1 MRSRRKSTAG
11 ICSTRPDDFAL
22 RRETPCG
29 SKQSHVGKAIA
40 AAAGEAYVMIDAN
53 GAFRGRAPFARLTG
67 APAVGRT
74 ALPAGNRRDMTDQ
87 KKTVSADAGNPLQ
100 TILNLWP
107 YMWPSDRADLKM
119 RVVWATVILLIA
131 KVVLLLVPY
140 FFKWA
145 TDALN
150 GRADMTGV
158 LPAVMTGALMLVV
171 AYNLARLLQ
180 AGLNQLRDA
189 LFASVGQHAV
199 RQLAYRTFVHMHQLS
214 LRFHLE
220 RRTGGLSR
228 IIERGTKGIETIVR
242 FTILNT
248 VPTLIEF
255 LLTAAIFW
263 WGYGFSYLLVTA
275 ITVAVYIWFTIKA
288 SDWRISI
295 RRSMNDS
302 DTDANTKAI
311 DSLLNFETVKY
322 FGNEQMEATRF
333 DQSMARYE
341 KAATQVWTSLGWLNF
356 GQALIFGLGT
366 AVMMIMS
373 ALAVQRGEQT
383 IGDFV
388 FINAMLMQLS
398 IPLNFIGF
406 VYREIRQ
413 GLTDIEQMFDLLE
426 VQAEVVDCPG
436 ARELAIDKG
445 AIVFK
450 DVHFAYDP
458 ARPILKGISFEVPA
472 GKTVAVVGPS
482 GAGKSTLSRLL
493 YRFYDVQ
500 QGSIT
505 IDGQDVR
512 SLTQKSLRA
521 AIGMVPQDTVLF
533 NDTIAYNIRYGR
545 ISASQAEVEAAA
557 EIAQI
562 GTFIE
567 TLPEGYDAMV
577 GERGLKLSGGE
588 KQRVAIARTV
598 LKSPPILILDEATS
612 ALDTRTEQ
620 EIQAA
625 LDIVSRNRTTLV
637 IAHRLST
644 VIQADEIIVLKDG
657 VIAERGTH
665 GELIDRDGLYASM
678 WSRQREATQ
687 AAEQLKKVQDEDDL
701 GIVTRRPPA
710 V

>member
-1 MRSRRKSTAG
+1 MA
-11 ICSTRPDDFAL
+11 
-22 RRETPCG
+22 
-29 SKQSHVGKAIA
+29 
-40 AAAGEAYVMIDAN
+40 
-53 GAFRGRAPFARLTG
+53 
-67 APAVGRT
+67 
-74 ALPAGNRRDMTDQ
+74 Q
-87 KKTVSADAGNPLQ
+87 KKTVSADSANPIE
-100 TILNLWP
+100 TIANLWP
-107 YMWPSDRADLKM
+107 YMWPADRIDLKL
-119 RVVWATVILLIA
+119 RVVWATVILVIA
-131 KVVLLLVPY
+131 KAVLVLVPY

-150 GRADMTGV
+150 NKPDALGFLPQFLTG
-158 LPAVMTGALMLVV
+158 AVMLVL

-199 RQLAYRTFVHMHQLS
+199 RQLAYKTFVHMHQLS

-242 FTILNT
+242 FTILNS

-255 LLTAAIFW
+255 LLTAVIFW
-263 WGYGFSYLLVTA
+263 WGYGFTYLLVTA
-275 ITVAVYIWFTIKA
+275 VTVWLYIWFTVRA
-288 SDWRISI
+288 SDWRIAI

-322 FGNEQMEATRF
+322 FGNEEMEAKRF
-333 DQSMARYE
+333 DKSMERYE
-341 KAATQVWTSLGWLNF
+341 RAATQVWTSLGWLNF
-356 GQALIFGLGT
+356 GQALIFGAGT
-366 AVMMIMS
+366 AVMMTIS

-388 FINAMLMQLS
+388 FINAMLIQLA

-413 GLTDIEQMFDLLE
+413 GLTDIEHMFDLLD
-426 VQAEVVDCPG
+426 VRAEVVDRPN
-436 ARELAIDKG
+436 AKELKIERG
-445 AIVFK
+445 AIAFK
-450 DVHFAYDP
+450 NVQFAYDP

-500 QGSIT
+500 EGSIT

-512 SLTQKSLRA
+512 DVTQKSLRSV
-521 AIGMVPQDTVLF
+521 IGMVPQDTVLF

-545 ISASQAEVEAAA
+545 VTASDAEVEAAA
-557 EIAQI
+557 EAAQI
-562 GTFIE
+562 ADFIRD
-567 TLPEGYDAMV
+567 LPEGFRAMV

-588 KQRVAIARTV
+588 KQRVAIARTI
-598 LKSPPILILDEATS
+598 LKAPPILILDEATS
-612 ALDTRTEQ
+612 ALDTKTEQ

-644 VIQADEIIVLKDG
+644 VINADEIIVLKDG

-665 GELIDRDGLYASM
+665 GELIDRGGLYASM

-687 AAEQLKKVQDEDDL
+687 AEEQLKRVRESDDL
-701 GIVTRRPPA
+701 GIVDRGMPA
-710 V
+710 L

>member
-1 MRSRRKSTAG
+1 VTFKARNDGCAG
-11 ICSTRPDDFAL
+11 QG
-22 RRETPCG
+22 G
-29 SKQSHVGKAIA
+29 SGTKARQDVA
-40 AAAGEAYVMIDAN
+40 
-53 GAFRGRAPFARLTG
+53 
-67 APAVGRT
+67 
-74 ALPAGNRRDMTDQ
+74 Q
-87 KKTVSADAGNPLQ
+87 KKTVSADAGNPLR
-100 TILNLWP
+100 TIINLWP

-119 RVVWATVILLIA
+119 RVVWATVILLVA

-150 GRADMTGV
+150 GKTDLAGVMPVVFTG
-158 LPAVMTGALMLVV
+158 AVMLVL

-255 LLTAAIFW
+255 LMTAIIFW

-275 ITVAVYIWFTIKA
+275 VTVVVYIWFTIKA

-322 FGNEQMEATRF
+322 FGNEQMEAQRF
-333 DQSMARYE
+333 DQSMERYE
-341 KAATQVWTSLGWLNF
+341 RSATQVWTSLGWLNF
-356 GQALIFGLGT
+356 GQAVIFGAGT
-366 AVMMIMS
+366 AVMMVMS
-373 ALAVQRGEQT
+373 ALAVQRGEQSL
-383 IGDFV
+383 GDFV
-388 FINAMLMQLS
+388 FINAMLIQLA

-426 VQAEVVDCPG
+426 VEAEVTDSPD
-436 ARELAIDKG
+436 AAELVIDKG
-445 AIVFK
+445 AIAFK

-458 ARPILKGISFEVPA
+458 ARPILKGISFDVPA

-500 QGSIT
+500 GGAIT

-512 SLTQKSLRA
+512 DVKQKSLRA
-521 AIGMVPQDTVLF
+521 VIGMVPQDTVLF

-545 ISASQAEVEAAA
+545 ISATQAEVEAAA
-557 EIAQI
+557 GIAQI
-562 GTFIE
+562 GGFIKS
-567 TLPEGYDAMV
+567 LPEGYGAMV

-620 EIQAA
+620 EIQTA
-625 LDIVSRNRTTLV
+625 LDIVSQNRTTLV

-644 VIQADEIIVLKDG
+644 VIHADEIIVLKDG
-657 VIAERGTH
+657 GIAERGTH
-665 GELIDRDGLYASM
+665 GELIDRNGLYASM
-678 WSRQREATQ
+678 WNRQREATQ
-687 AAEQLKKVQDEDDL
+687 AEETLKKVRESDDL
-701 GIVTRRPPA
+701 GVVMRGPA
-710 V
+710 AV